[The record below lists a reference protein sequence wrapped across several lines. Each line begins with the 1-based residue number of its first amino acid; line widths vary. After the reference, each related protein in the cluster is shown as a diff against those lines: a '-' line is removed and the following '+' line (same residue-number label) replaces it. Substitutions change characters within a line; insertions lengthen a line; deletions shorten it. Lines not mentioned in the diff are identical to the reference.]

1 MAISIP
7 GLRIALR
14 PIKSRIKSATS
25 KSFWLRYCTLAGYR
39 VFCSAL
45 IHLTGKTLSGSYP
58 VPVAEAVQH
67 AHNVFTLF
75 KSVTGIERFQGKV
88 ADVGPGES
96 CSLGLLFLADGCSQ
110 VDLPDRFSFP
120 DSQLQ
125 RDVNRAMVAAHP
137 VLKDGMTDETFAESS
152 FAYLHRHSGEN
163 AAAEKFFAAN
173 HGYDYIVSVATLEHV
188 YDPLSALTSMARAL
202 NLQGVM
208 IHNID
213 FRDHGQFSESF
224 HDLKFL
230 ELSNATY
237 APLRWQGGPNRV
249 RLSAYVNHL
258 ENLGFKVETF
268 AQYVTGIKHE
278 IPSSRLDLLP
288 GDIRTTAVRVI
299 ESARPSLAARFS
311 NATDDDLIAANVVV
325 IARRQIRWLFTA

>member
-7 GLRIALR
+7 GLRIALQ
-14 PIKSRIKSATS
+14 PIKTRIKSATS
-25 KSFWLRYCTLAGYR
+25 KNFWLRYCTLAGYR

-45 IHLTGKTLSGSYP
+45 IHLTGKTMSGSYT
-58 VPVAEAVQH
+58 VSVAEAVKH
-67 AHNVFTLF
+67 ANDVIALF
-75 KSVTGIERFQGKV
+75 KSVTGIERFHGKV

-96 CSLGLLFLADGCSQ
+96 CALGLLFLADGCSH

-120 DSQLQ
+120 DSQIQ
-125 RDVNRAMVAAHP
+125 KNVNRSLVAAYPQLHDC
-137 VLKDGMTDETFAESS
+137 LTDDS
-152 FAYLHRHSGEN
+152 FSEAAFPCLQRHSGEK

-202 NLQGVM
+202 NPQGVM

-230 ELSNATY
+230 ELSDAIY

-249 RLSAYVNHL
+249 RLGAYVNHL

-278 IPSSRLDLLP
+278 IPSSRMDLLP
-288 GDIRTTAVRVI
+288 GDIRATALRAA
-299 ESARPSLAARFS
+299 ERARPSLAAKFI
-311 NATDDDLIAANVVV
+311 NATDDDLIAANVVLV
-325 IARRQIRWLFTA
+325 ARRS

>member
-1 MAISIP
+1 MAISLP
-7 GLRIALR
+7 GLRVAFQPL
-14 PIKSRIKSATS
+14 KTRIKSATS

-39 VFCSAL
+39 MFCSML
-45 IHLTGKTLSGSYP
+45 INLTGKTLSGSYP
-58 VPVAEAVQH
+58 IPAAEAVKH
-67 AHNVFTLF
+67 AHDVFALF

-96 CSLGLLFLADGCSQ
+96 CALGLLFLADGCSH

-125 RDVNRAMVAAHP
+125 RDINRTMVSAHP
-137 VLKDGMTDETFAESS
+137 GLRNAMTDDS
-152 FAYLHRHSGEN
+152 FSEAAFSGLHRHSGEN

-188 YDPLSALTSMARAL
+188 YDPLSALTSMARSL
-202 NLQGVM
+202 NPEGVM

-230 ELSNATY
+230 ELSNALY
-237 APLRWQGGPNRV
+237 EPLRWQGGPNRV
-249 RLSAYVNHL
+249 RLSAYVSHL
-258 ENLGFKVETF
+258 ENLGFTVETF

-278 IPSSRLDLLP
+278 IPSSRMDLLP
-288 GDIRTTAVRVI
+288 TGVRATAMRAVER
-299 ESARPSLAARFS
+299 ARPSLAAGFI
-311 NATDDDLIAANVVV
+311 NATDDDLIAGNVVV
-325 IARRQIRWLFTA
+325 VARRGPN

>member
-1 MAISIP
+1 MAVSIP
-7 GLRIALR
+7 GLRIALQ
-14 PIKSRIKSATS
+14 PIKTRIKSATS

-39 VFCSAL
+39 VFSSAL
-45 IHLTGKTLSGSYP
+45 IRLTGRTMSGSYTFS
-58 VPVAEAVQH
+58 VAEVVQH
-67 AHNVFTLF
+67 AHDVFALF

-96 CSLGLLFLADGCSQ
+96 CALGLLFLADGCSH

-120 DSQLQ
+120 GSQLQ

-137 VLKDGMTDETFAESS
+137 CLRSGMADATFAESS
-152 FAYLHRHSGEN
+152 FPGLQRYRGEK

-202 NLQGVM
+202 TPHGVM

-230 ELSNATY
+230 ELSSAMY

-249 RLSAYVNHL
+249 RLGAYVNHL
-258 ENLGFKVETF
+258 EALGFQVETF
-268 AQYVTGIKHE
+268 AQYVTGIKQA
-278 IPSSRLDLLP
+278 IPCSRMDSLP
-288 GDIRTTAVRVI
+288 DDVRATAMRVV
-299 ESARPSLAARFS
+299 ERARPSLAAEFI
-311 NATDDDLIAANVVV
+311 NATDDDLIAANVVLV
-325 IARRQIRWLFTA
+325 ARRSG

>member
-7 GLRIALR
+7 GLRITLQ
-14 PIKSRIKSATS
+14 PIKTRIKAATS

-39 VFCSAL
+39 IFCSAL
-45 IHLTGKTLSGSYP
+45 IHLTGKTMSGSYTISA
-58 VPVAEAVQH
+58 AEGVKH
-67 AHNVFTLF
+67 AQDVFALF

-96 CSLGLLFLADGCSQ
+96 CALGLLFLADGCSH
-110 VDLPDRFSFP
+110 VDLSDRYAFS
-120 DSQLQ
+120 DSTLQ
-125 RDVNRAMVAAHP
+125 RDVNRSIVAAHP
-137 VLKDGMTDETFAESS
+137 QLRDCMTGDSFSESA
-152 FAYLHRHSGEN
+152 FLGLQRHSGEK

-173 HGYDYIVSVATLEHV
+173 QGYDYIVSVATLEHV

-202 NLQGVM
+202 NPGGMM

-230 ELSNATY
+230 ELSDAMY
-237 APLRWQGGPNRV
+237 EPLRWQGGPNRV

-258 ENLGFKVETF
+258 KALGFEIETF
-268 AQYVTGIKHE
+268 AQYVTGIKQE
-278 IPSSRLDLLP
+278 IPCSRVDSLP
-288 GDIRTTAVRVI
+288 DDVRTTAMRVV
-299 ESARPSLAARFS
+299 ERARSSLAAGFI
-311 NATDDDLIAANVVV
+311 NATDDDLIAANVVLV
-325 IARRQIRWLFTA
+325 ARHR

>member
-1 MAISIP
+1 MAISAP
-7 GLRIALR
+7 GLRLALH
-14 PIKSRIKSATS
+14 PIKTRIKAATS
-25 KSFWLRYCTLAGYR
+25 KSFWLRYCTLAAYR

-45 IHLTGKTLSGSYP
+45 IHLTGKTMSGSYAIP
-58 VPVAEAVQH
+58 AAEGIKH
-67 AHNVFTLF
+67 AHDVFALF

-96 CSLGLLFLADGCSQ
+96 CALGLLFLADGCSH

-125 RDVNRAMVAAHP
+125 RDVNRAMVAMHP
-137 VLKDGMTDETFAESS
+137 SLRNGMVNETFAESS
-152 FAYLHRHSGEN
+152 FPGLQRYRGEE
-163 AAAEKFFAAN
+163 ASAEKFFAN
-173 HGYDYIVSVATLEHV
+173 NQGYDYIVSVATLEHV
-188 YDPLSALTSMARAL
+188 YDPLSALTGMARAL
-202 NLQGVM
+202 NPDGVM
-208 IHNID
+208 IHNVD

-230 ELSNATY
+230 ELSDAMY

-258 ENLGFKVETF
+258 EHMGFKVETF

-278 IPSSRLDLLP
+278 IPSSRMDLLP
-288 GDIRTTAVRVI
+288 ADVRATAIRAAQL
-299 ESARPSLAARFS
+299 ARPFLAAKFI
-311 NATDDDLIAANVVV
+311 NVPDDDLIAANVVIV
-325 IARRQIRWLFTA
+325 ARRN

>member
-7 GLRIALR
+7 GLRIAFQ
-14 PIKSRIKSATS
+14 PIKARIKAATS
-25 KSFWLRYCTLAGYR
+25 RSFWLRYCTLAGYR
-39 VFCSAL
+39 MFCSAL
-45 IHLTGKTLSGSYP
+45 IQLSGKTMSGSYAISA
-58 VPVAEAVQH
+58 AEGVKH
-67 AHNVFTLF
+67 AQDVFALF

-96 CSLGLLFLADGCSQ
+96 CALGLLFLADGCSH
-110 VDLPDRFSFP
+110 VDLPDRYAFP
-120 DSQLQ
+120 DSTFQ
-125 RDVNRAMVAAHP
+125 RDINRSIVAAYP
-137 VLKDGMTDETFAESS
+137 GLRNSMMDETFAESS
-152 FAYLHRHSGEN
+152 FTGLKRYRGKK
-163 AAAEKFFAAN
+163 AAAEKFFASN

-188 YDPLSALTSMARAL
+188 YDPMSALTSMARAL
-202 NLQGVM
+202 NPGGMM

-230 ELSNATY
+230 ELSHAMY

-258 ENLGFKVETF
+258 ETLGLEVETF

-278 IPSSRLDLLP
+278 IPSSRMDLLP
-288 GDIRTTAVRVI
+288 GDIRAIAIQAVER
-299 ESARPSLAARFS
+299 ARPRLAAKFI
-311 NATDDDLIAANVVV
+311 NTTDDDLIAANVVLV
-325 IARRQIRWLFTA
+325 AQRS

>member
-7 GLRIALR
+7 SLRIALQ
-14 PIKSRIKSATS
+14 PIKTRIKSATS

-45 IHLTGKTLSGSYP
+45 IHLTGKTMSGSYT
-58 VPVAEAVQH
+58 VSAAEAVQH
-67 AHNVFTLF
+67 AQDVFALF

-96 CSLGLLFLADGCSQ
+96 CALGLLFLAHGCSH

-125 RDVNRAMVAAHP
+125 RDVNRAMVVAHP
-137 VLKDGMTDETFAESS
+137 GLRNGMADETFAESS
-152 FAYLHRHSGEN
+152 FAGLQRYRGEK

-202 NLQGVM
+202 NPDGVM

-230 ELSNATY
+230 ELSDAMY

-258 ENLGFKVETF
+258 ETLGFKVETF

-278 IPSSRLDLLP
+278 IPSSRMDLLP
-288 GDIRTTAVRVI
+288 GEIRIAAMGVVER
-299 ESARPSLAARFS
+299 ARPSLAARFI
-311 NATDDDLIAANVVV
+311 NATDDDLIAANVVLV
-325 IARRQIRWLFTA
+325 ARRNSTQIR

>member
-1 MAISIP
+1 MAINVS
-7 GLRIALR
+7 GLRLALQ
-14 PIKSRIKSATS
+14 PIKTRIKSTTS

-39 VFCSAL
+39 MFCSGL
-45 IHLTGKTLSGSYP
+45 IHLTGKTLSGSYT
-58 VPVAEAVQH
+58 VSAAEAVQH
-67 AHNVFTLF
+67 AQDVFALF
-75 KSVTGIERFQGKV
+75 KSVSGIKRFQGKV

-96 CSLGLLFLADGCSQ
+96 CALGLLFLADGCSQ

-125 RDVNRAMVAAHP
+125 RDVNQAVVAAHP
-137 VLKDGMTDETFAESS
+137 SLRTRMADKTFAESS
-152 FAYLHRHSGEN
+152 FAGLRRYSGEN

-188 YDPLSALTSMARAL
+188 YDPLSALTHMARAL
-202 NLQGVM
+202 NPDGVM

-230 ELSNATY
+230 ELSDAMY

-249 RLSAYVNHL
+249 RLSAYLDHL
-258 ENLGFKVETF
+258 ETLGFTVETF
-268 AQYVTGIKHE
+268 AQYVTGIKDA
-278 IPSSRLDLLP
+278 IPSSRMDLLP
-288 GDIRTTAVRVI
+288 NDVRATAMQAI
-299 ESARPSLAARFS
+299 ERARPSLAARFVDS
-311 NATDDDLIAANVVV
+311 TDDDLIAANIVLA
-325 IARRQIRWLFTA
+325 ARRS